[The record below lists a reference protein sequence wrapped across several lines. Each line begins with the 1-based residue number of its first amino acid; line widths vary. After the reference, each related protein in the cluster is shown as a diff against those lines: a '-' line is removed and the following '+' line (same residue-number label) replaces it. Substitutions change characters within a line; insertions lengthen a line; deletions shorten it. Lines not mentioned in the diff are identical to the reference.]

1 MSFNKNI
8 TLEALFIT
16 NDMALLKKAIA
27 DLVKR
32 RDYKTLNALLRR
44 NENVNMF
51 DTRLL
56 NEEIPQT
63 DKRFTKRDGKL
74 RNVAKPNNQSSSNDE
89 IQYYEPNSYTQNE
102 PLRYSRIR
110 AKYY

>member
-1 MSFNKNI
+1 
-8 TLEALFIT
+8 
-16 NDMALLKKAIA
+16 MALLKKAIA

-89 IQYYEPNSYTQNE
+89 TQYYEPNSYTQNE
-102 PLRYSRIR
+102 PLRHSRIR
-110 AKYY
+110 SKYY